1 MSTRST
7 RATAAATANAS
18 NQAFEHVVVIVWG
31 LTVNSPVYLTLKH
44 YDYHNDVAA
53 LVDITDAES
62 QLMKYP
68 DPTDPTR
75 LKDAPHIMIS
85 GKIRRWRTYL
95 AYMAQQ
101 GTPLLPVDFV
111 NIDKADF
118 DNWSATVYIP
128 RLVTPVPSP
137 PSASSQATPIDLFK
151 RGVKRDPSV
160 FPVFKQDSQFDSWNF
175 ANIATANAQGCGN
188 VVDTK
193 FTPLGQLEIDL
204 FEMQKTFMYSVFIT
218 TLQTDVGK
226 ELVRNSTDAHAIF
239 KQLTMHYTE
248 SAKANNDRFGLM
260 EYITSVRHG
269 TGSSWRGTTHA
280 FILHFQEKL
289 RLLKEIT
296 PVSDHFSPE
305 IERVFLQNA
314 VNPISELDAVQT
326 QAKSI
331 KATTGKE
338 LTTEQY
344 LQLLKDAALRFDSTH
359 SAPVKRSPICSAM
372 AHDFGDFL
380 PEVGE
385 EDYTIDTPVE
395 VIQANAHARE
405 SPGYI
410 PSDCFQKLSEK
421 GRELWISMSPE
432 DRAAIFGMTPK
443 PATSSTPPPQNNRS
457 SSKNKKGFQNSNQKV
472 NLTEISAYDF
482 IVMQH
487 EMQSLAAETDTPSCK
502 EADCLSLCGQSE
514 QNTWH

>member
-7 RATAAATANAS
+7 RATAAASASAS
-18 NQAFEHVVVIVWG
+18 NAAFEHVVVNVWG
-31 LTVNSPVYLTLKH
+31 VTTTSPVYLTLKYH
-44 YDYHNDVAA
+44 AYHNDVAA

-68 DPTDPTR
+68 DPDNANT

-101 GTPLLPVDFV
+101 GTPVLPDEYI
-111 NIDKADF
+111 NISKSDF
-118 DNWSATVYIP
+118 DNWTATVYIH
-128 RLVTPVPSP
+128 RLVTPVPNP
-137 PSASSQATPIDLFK
+137 PSADSRNTPVELFQ

-160 FPVFKQDSQFDSWNF
+160 FPVFKQDSQFDSWNR
-175 ANIATANAQGCGN
+175 ATIATAKAQGCGN
-188 VVDTK
+188 VVDIK
-193 FTPLGQLEIDL
+193 YTPIGQTEIDL
-204 FEMQKTFMYSVFIT
+204 FELQKTFMYSVFIT

-226 ELVRNSTDAHAIF
+226 ELVRNGTDAHAIF
-239 KQLTMHYTE
+239 KQLTTHYTE
-248 SAKANNDRFGLM
+248 SAKANIDRFGLM
-260 EYITSVRHG
+260 EYITSVRLG

-331 KATTGKE
+331 KATTGKD

-359 SAPVKRSPICSAM
+359 SAPVKRSPIRSAM

-380 PEVGE
+380 PAVG
-385 EDYTIDTPVE
+385 
-395 VIQANAHARE
+395 
-405 SPGYI
+405 
-410 PSDCFQKLSEK
+410 
-421 GRELWISMSPE
+421 
-432 DRAAIFGMTPK
+432 
-443 PATSSTPPPQNNRS
+443 
-457 SSKNKKGFQNSNQKV
+457 
-472 NLTEISAYDF
+472 
-482 IVMQH
+482 
-487 EMQSLAAETDTPSCK
+487 
-502 EADCLSLCGQSE
+502 
-514 QNTWH
+514 